1 MAAQGDG
8 GEAGGGEGMGPRV
21 AVGWQGS
28 RCGEMVV
35 TGSGQP
41 GHATGVPAAGAW
53 RGADVALVAA
63 IRVTAM
69 SGVWRRGDNGE
80 QRC

>member
-28 RCGEMVV
+28 RCGKMVV

-53 RGADVALVAA
+53 
-63 IRVTAM
+63 
-69 SGVWRRGDNGE
+69 
-80 QRC
+80 